1 MLFHK
6 NHVARP
12 AAERFDA
19 HCSRARVEIHK
30 RGAAHRRP
38 QNVEQ
43 RLPQAVA
50 RRPQLLPLQ
59 AAQRPAPVFACDYA
73 HEETLWNHG
82 CAQINTDEEKA
93 KKSKIS
99 RQWLPGI
106 TTDNPRSLS
115 TIAAFLNISSLSS
128 SVFICVH
135 P

>member
-19 HCSRARVEIHK
+19 HCSRARVEIQK
-30 RGAAHRRP
+30 RGAANRRP

-59 AAQRPAPVFACDYA
+59 AAQRPAPVFAGDYA

-82 CAQINTDEEKA
+82 CTQMNTDEEKIRCGEL
-93 KKSKIS
+93 KMSGLTVIEFH
-99 RQWLPGI
+99 
-106 TTDNPRSLS
+106 NPNL
-115 TIAAFLNISSLSS
+115 
-128 SVFICVH
+128 
-135 P
+135 